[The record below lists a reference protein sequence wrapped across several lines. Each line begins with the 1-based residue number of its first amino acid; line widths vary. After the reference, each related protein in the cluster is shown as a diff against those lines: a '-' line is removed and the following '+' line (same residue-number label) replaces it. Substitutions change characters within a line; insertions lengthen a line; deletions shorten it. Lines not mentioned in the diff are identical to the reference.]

1 MSENNVKYVCS
12 IYENRPKSCIEYPW
26 NHANSH
32 FEHCIFVDVE
42 NKKLRTKKEQLEINT
57 EQEISDYCVACGLC
71 CFYGPVHCT
80 KLIVIEEPTNN
91 I

>member
-1 MSENNVKYVCS
+1 MDTKNMSENNVKYVCS

-42 NKKLRTKKEQLEINT
+42 NKKLRTKKEQLEILSLPT
-57 EQEISDYCVACGLC
+57 EAHVKKSMRPNKGLQE
-71 CFYGPVHCT
+71 T
-80 KLIVIEEPTNN
+80 KL
-91 I
+91 